1 MIEQKVNTESFM
13 LTLKQNQLLN
23 FLIIRIQKFGISP
36 SYEEMCYE
44 LGLKSKS
51 GINRIVKSLEE
62 RGYIE
67 RLENKARAIAPKK
80 YPNGQAFNSD
90 VINFKDKFINK
101 HSHSMVKNFKPQT
114 NEIPLLGKIAAGS
127 PIEAISNYG
136 EHLDIPSLLLTSK
149 DCYALHVEGDSM
161 IDEGIFDG
169 DTVIIN
175 KTPNIHN
182 GDIVVA
188 LIDNEEATLKK
199 FRKKG
204 DSIALEPANKN
215 YKTQIY
221 GPDRIVIQ
229 GKMSG
234 LIRSYN

>member
-1 MIEQKVNTESFM
+1 M
-13 LTLKQNQLLN
+13 LTLKQNQLLSY
-23 FLIIRIQKFGISP
+23 IIKRIEKDGVSP
-36 SYEEMCYE
+36 SYQEICIE
-44 LGLKSKS
+44 LKLKSKS
-51 GINRIVKSLEE
+51 GIHRIVKSLEE

-80 YPNGQAFNSD
+80 YPNGQTYNSD

-101 HSHSMVKNFKPQT
+101 HSRSMTENIKSQLNQ
-114 NEIPLLGKIAAGS
+114 IPLLGKIAAGS

-136 EHLDIPSLLLTSK
+136 DYLDIPSLLLKSE
-149 DCYALHVEGDSM
+149 DCYALRVEGDSM

-175 KTPNIHN
+175 KKTAIHN

-188 LIDNEEATLKK
+188 LIDKEEATLKK

-204 DSIALEPANKN
+204 NSIALEPANKN

-229 GKMSG
+229 GKLSG
-234 LIRSYN
+234 LMRSYD

>member
-1 MIEQKVNTESFM
+1 M
-13 LTLKQNQLLN
+13 LTFKQNQLLN
-23 FLIIRIQKFGISP
+23 YLIMRIEKEGISP
-36 SYEEMCYE
+36 SYEEICKE
-44 LGLKSKS
+44 LELKSKS
-51 GINRIVKSLEE
+51 GIHRIVKSLEE

-67 RLENKARAIAPKK
+67 HLENKARAIAPKK
-80 YPNGQAFNSD
+80 YPNGQTYNSD
-90 VINFKDKFINK
+90 VINFKDKFINR
-101 HSHSMVKNFKPQT
+101 HSNSMVKNFKSQT
-114 NEIPLLGKIAAGS
+114 GQIPLLGKIAAGS
-127 PIEAISNYG
+127 PIEAISNNG
-136 EHLDIPSLLLTSK
+136 EYLNVSSLLITSE

-175 KTPNIHN
+175 KITNVQN

-188 LIDNEEATLKK
+188 LIDKEEATLKK

-204 DSIALEPANKN
+204 DSIALEPANKS

-221 GPDRIVIQ
+221 GPDRVIIQ
-229 GKMSG
+229 GKMSR

>member
-1 MIEQKVNTESFM
+1 M
-13 LTLKQNQLLN
+13 LTVKQNQLLN
-23 FLIIRIQKFGISP
+23 YLIMRIESVGVSP
-36 SYEEMCYE
+36 SYQEICKE
-44 LGLKSKS
+44 LELKSKS
-51 GINRIVKSLEE
+51 GIHRIVKSLEE

-80 YPNGQAFNSD
+80 YPNGQIYNSG

-101 HSHSMVKNFKPQT
+101 HSHSMAKNFKSQMDQV
-114 NEIPLLGKIAAGS
+114 PLLGKIAAGS

-136 EHLDIPSLLLTSK
+136 EYLDVPSLLRTSE
-149 DCYALHVEGDSM
+149 DCYALNVEGDSM

-175 KTPNIHN
+175 KKTNIQN

-188 LIDNEEATLKK
+188 LIDKEEATLKK

>member
-1 MIEQKVNTESFM
+1 MRIEKDGV
-13 LTLKQNQLLN
+13 
-23 FLIIRIQKFGISP
+23 SP
-36 SYEEMCYE
+36 SYQEICIE
-44 LGLKSKS
+44 LELKSKS
-51 GINRIVKSLEE
+51 GIHRIVKSLEE

-80 YPNGQAFNSD
+80 YPNGQTYNSD

-101 HSHSMVKNFKPQT
+101 HSRSMTENIKSQLNQ
-114 NEIPLLGKIAAGS
+114 IPLLGKIAAGS

-136 EHLDIPSLLLTSK
+136 DYLDIPSLLLKSE
-149 DCYALHVEGDSM
+149 DCYALRVEGDSM

-175 KTPNIHN
+175 KKTQIHN

-188 LIDNEEATLKK
+188 LIDKEEATLKK

-229 GKMSG
+229 GKLSA
-234 LIRSYN
+234 LIRNYD

>member
-1 MIEQKVNTESFM
+1 M
-13 LTLKQNQLLN
+13 LTVKQNQLLN
-23 FLIIRIQKFGISP
+23 YLITRIEKNGVSP
-36 SYEEMCYE
+36 SYEEICKE
-44 LGLKSKS
+44 LELKSKS
-51 GINRIVKSLEE
+51 GIHRIVKSLEE

-80 YPNGQAFNSD
+80 YPNGQTYNSD

-101 HSHSMVKNFKPQT
+101 HSHLT
-114 NEIPLLGKIAAGS
+114 NENIKSQIGQIPLLGKIAAGS

-136 EHLDIPSLLLTSK
+136 EYLDVPSLFLTSEG
-149 DCYALHVEGDSM
+149 CYALHVEGDSM

-175 KTPNIHN
+175 KKTDIQN

-188 LIDNEEATLKK
+188 LIDKEEATLKK